1 MDCDEKINNEIHSE
15 NIFQKY
21 FHFNI
26 DILIFINDIYNINI
40 YNNYLINNFLMDIN
54 PYNDTIIFLYMV
66 DMV

>member
-1 MDCDEKINNEIHSE
+1 MKKLIMKYILK

-40 YNNYLINNFLMDIN
+40 YNNYLINNF
-54 PYNDTIIFLYMV
+54 F
-66 DMV
+66 

>member
-1 MDCDEKINNEIHSE
+1 MKKLIMKYILK